1 MQLLETSKTIL
12 NLLLA
17 LQKTAESGYTLTVLK
32 SGLSDIDAKAKDLL
46 DGVQV
51 ELPLD
56 ISKPS
61 PEFLAYDSCRLAVT
75 VNKKRKLSDWLEGL
89 QAGIN
94 ELQHY
99 INLQSE
105 NNQAA
110 SEVIGPISSEVSGDI
125 QPLLL
130 EEFNKQVEVDFL
142 NFSERYLNKPEVT
155 SPITRLLEIEQ
166 EIPQLLS
173 AASNAY
179 LQVGDLLSEAREE
192 FDNQVQFL
200 DWALAKFNIRK
211 SQAFRLMKIAKEFG
225 SDTRFAGVAMRV
237 LDALSG
243 ESDEVKEKAAALAA
257 AGQLNTPAL
266 QVIQGGKPEPLPEVQ
281 ADPKPLNV
289 APIKADKPAP
299 LEAAEASEE
308 IKTLRLTIQNLVAQ
322 QDKLL
327 QQLAE
332 LQRPRTQQLPMLPHF
347 KSSSLHTRL
356 GLATTAS
363 AKEVR
368 AAYRAIT
375 AHYTPETNKEAFEL
389 LTAARDALLQE
400 VAA

>member
-1 MQLLETSKTIL
+1 MKLLETSKTIL

-17 LQKTAESGYTLTVLK
+17 LQKTAETGYTLTVLK
-32 SGLSDIDAKAKDLL
+32 SGLNDIDAKAKELL
-46 DGVQV
+46 DGVQI
-51 ELPLD
+51 EIPLG
-56 ISKPS
+56 KAPN
-61 PEFLAYDSCRLAVT
+61 PEWLAYTACRCASE
-75 VNKKRKLSDWLEGL
+75 VNKFRALNRWEGGLSANIELL
-89 QAGIN
+89 QD
-94 ELQHY
+94 Y
-99 INLQSE
+99 INSQAE
-105 NNQAA
+105 DNQAA
-110 SEVIGPISSEVSGDI
+110 SELSEAINPV
-125 QPLLL
+125 
-130 EEFNKQVEVDFL
+130 
-142 NFSERYLNKPEVT
+142 
-155 SPITRLLEIEQ
+155 TRLQEIEQ
-166 EIPQLLS
+166 EIPELLTT
-173 AASNAY
+173 ASSAY
-179 LQVGDLLSEAREE
+179 LQVGQLLSEAREE

-211 SQAFRLMKIAKEFG
+211 SQAFRLMKIAKEFAG
-225 SDTRFAGVAMRV
+225 DTRFAGVAMRV

-243 ESDEVKEKAAALAA
+243 ESDEVKEKAATLAA
-257 AGQLNTPAL
+257 TGQLNTPAL
-266 QVIQGGKPEPLPEVQ
+266 QLLQGGKPEVEPEPLPEVQ

-289 APIKADKPAP
+289 PPVQADKPAQP
-299 LEAAEASEE
+299 EAAEASEE
-308 IKTLRLTIQNLVAQ
+308 VKTLRLTIQNLVAQ

-347 KSSSLHTRL
+347 KASSLHTRL